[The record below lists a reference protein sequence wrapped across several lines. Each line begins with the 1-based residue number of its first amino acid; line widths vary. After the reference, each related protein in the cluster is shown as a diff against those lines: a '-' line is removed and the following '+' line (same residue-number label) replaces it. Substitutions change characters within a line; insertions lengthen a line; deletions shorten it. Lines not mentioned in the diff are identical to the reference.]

1 MISRRK
7 LTYEILD
14 IGNKQH
20 TLGKIVDIFL
30 ILLIS
35 LNVLFVILETL
46 PAITA
51 LEHQWFYWFEVF
63 SVIVFSIEYV
73 ARVWSCVEDEKI
85 AHKHPVWGR
94 LRYMLTPLALIDLIV
109 ILPFYLSMMLVVDL
123 RFMRVLRLLRV
134 FKLTRYSSSMSLLLQ
149 VLQREARSIGAALF
163 VLFMLIIVASS
174 LIYFA
179 EHHAQPEAFSSIPA
193 AMWWA
198 IVTMTTLGY
207 GDVIPITVMGKIM
220 ASIISIMSL
229 GIVAL
234 PAGLLASGFSEA
246 IRERRRTYE
255 KMVNLALQDGEIDS
269 IEHKALN
276 QMRETLG
283 ISKEDA
289 AHILHANIDRK
300 MEQDVSRDLNQLRQ
314 EIDAVLHDR
323 CPHCN
328 HSVKWLERRGRSKER
343 S

>member
-7 LTYEILD
+7 LIYEILD

-20 TLGKIVDIFL
+20 SLGKAIDILLIV
-30 ILLIS
+30 LIS
-35 LNVLFVILETL
+35 LNVLFVMLETL
-46 PAITA
+46 PSINA
-51 LEHQWFYWFEVF
+51 EQRRWFYGFEVF
-63 SVIVFSIEYV
+63 SVIIFTIEYV
-73 ARVWSCVEDEKI
+73 ARVWSCVEDGESN
-85 AHKHPVWGR
+85 HKHPFWGR

-163 VLFMLIIVASS
+163 VLFMLIIMASS
-174 LIYFA
+174 LIYYA
-179 EHHAQPEAFSSIPA
+179 EHRAQPEFFGSIPA
-193 AMWWA
+193 SMWWA
-198 IVTMTTLGY
+198 IVTMTTVGY
-207 GDVIPITVMGKIM
+207 GDVIPVTVMGKVM

-246 IRERRRTYE
+246 IRERRHTYE
-255 KMVNLALQDGEIDS
+255 KMVNMAIQDGELDA
-269 IEHKALN
+269 IEQKALN
-276 QMRETLG
+276 HMREALG

-289 AHILHANIDRK
+289 AHILHANLDRK
-300 MEQDVSRDLNQLRQ
+300 MEQEVEQDLSQLRQ

-328 HSVKWLERRGRSKER
+328 HNIKWLERRSNRDDG
-343 S
+343 